1 MILFKRIS
9 YKNFL
14 STGNQPIEVAL
25 DMSQTTLVV
34 GTNGTGKSTLLDAL
48 CFVLFN
54 RPFRIIKK
62 EQMVNTINGGDC
74 VVECEFDVGTKNYI
88 IRRGIK
94 PNLFEI
100 FCDGKLIN
108 QDANNVDYQKY
119 LESNIMKLNYR
130 SFIQVVLL
138 GSSSY
143 EPFMKMKPR
152 YRREVVEEILDIRVF
167 GLMDLILRSQQ
178 SDLQKKLTEV
188 RHQCELIKTKYETE
202 AKYLKTLE
210 TKGSDNQKAQQNKLE
225 ENNKNRLEYET
236 KLQKLNE
243 QIAVSQNE
251 LSGQD
256 VAQKKVKELEKYETK
271 IEQNLDTHKKTLKF
285 FKEND
290 TCPVCTQSID
300 ETFKEE
306 KCNHETTTISKLES
320 GLSQLVEEL
329 TKQEEKLTAFGKV
342 SNKIQ
347 DMNVNLA
354 KITASLESLKNHS
367 DQIQQEISIS
377 ENRDVDIE
385 SIKQSLSDMSADLGV
400 ADANLT
406 DVQEEKD
413 YVDVLREI
421 LNDKGAKAQII
432 RKYVPIMNVLINKY
446 LQSMDFYI
454 SFNLDEEFNETVK
467 SRFRDTFN
475 YNNFSEG
482 EKMRIDL
489 ALLFTWRDIARM
501 KNSTNTNLLILDE
514 IFDSSLDGQGTD
526 DFFKII
532 KTLEKE
538 NIFIISHKG
547 DILFDKFT
555 NIIKFEKH
563 QNFTQLG
570 TIWKN

>member
-1 MILFKRIS
+1 
-9 YKNFL
+9 
-14 STGNQPIEVAL
+14 
-25 DMSQTTLVV
+25 
-34 GTNGTGKSTLLDAL
+34 
-48 CFVLFN
+48 
-54 RPFRIIKK
+54 
-62 EQMVNTINGGDC
+62 
-74 VVECEFDVGTKNYI
+74 
-88 IRRGIK
+88 
-94 PNLFEI
+94 
-100 FCDGKLIN
+100 
-108 QDANNVDYQKY
+108 
-119 LESNIMKLNYR
+119 
-130 SFIQVVLL
+130 
-138 GSSSY
+138 
-143 EPFMKMKPR
+143 MKPR

-210 TKGSDNQKAQQNKLE
+210 TKGSDNQKVQQNKLQ
-225 ENNKNRLEYET
+225 ENKDNRLKYT
-236 KLQKLNE
+236 QKLQSLNE
-243 QIAVSQNE
+243 AIAVSQNE
-251 LSGQD
+251 LSGQKETE
-256 VAQKKVKELEKYETK
+256 KKLKELEKLETK
-271 IEQNLDTHKKTLKF
+271 IEQNLDTHKKSLTF
-285 FKEND
+285 FEEND
-290 TCPVCTQSID
+290 NCPVCTQKID
-300 ETFKEE
+300 DQFKEE
-306 KCNHETTTISKLES
+306 KCEHEKGTITKLES
-320 GLSQLVEEL
+320 GLVQLVEEISKHEQKVS
-329 TKQEEKLTAFGKV
+329 TFSKV
-342 SNKIQ
+342 SNKIS
-347 DMNVNLA
+347 DINVEIA
-354 KITASLESLKNHS
+354 KITSSLESLKNHS
-367 DQIQQEISIS
+367 DQIQDDI
-377 ENRDVDIE
+377 NRLGERDTDIE
-385 SIKQSLSDMSADLGV
+385 SIELELEKMSADLGV

-406 DVQEEKD
+406 DVQEEKG

-421 LNDKGAKAQII
+421 LNDKGAKATII
-432 RKYVPIMNVLINKY
+432 RKYVPIMNSLINKY
-446 LQSMDFYI
+446 LQAMDFYI

-570 TIWKN
+570 TI

>member
-1 MILFKRIS
+1 MILFKRLT

-14 STGNQPIEVAL
+14 SSGNVPIVVNL
-25 DMSQTTLVV
+25 DMSQTTLIV
-34 GTNGTGKSTLLDAL
+34 GTNGSGKSTLLDAL
-48 CFVLFN
+48 CFALFN

-62 EQMVNTINGGDC
+62 EQMVNTINNADC
-74 VVECEFDVGTKNYI
+74 IVEVDFEVGTKKFKV
-88 IRRGIK
+88 RRGIK
-94 PNLFEI
+94 PNIFEI
-100 FCDGKLIN
+100 FCDGKKLN
-108 QDANNVDYQKY
+108 QDANNIDYQKY
-119 LESNIMKLNYR
+119 LEQNIMKLNYR

-210 TKGSDNQKAQQNKLE
+210 AKGSDNQKVQQNKLQ
-225 ENNKNRLEYET
+225 ENEDNRLKYAQ
-236 KLQKLNE
+236 KLQSLNE
-243 QIAVSQNE
+243 AIAVSQNE
-251 LSGQD
+251 LSGQPETE
-256 VAQKKVKELEKYETK
+256 KKLKELEKLETK
-271 IEQNLDTHKKTLKF
+271 IEQNLDTHKKSLTF
-285 FKEND
+285 FEEND
-290 TCPVCTQSID
+290 NCPVCTQKID
-300 ETFKEE
+300 DKFKEE
-306 KCNHETTTISKLES
+306 KCEHEKGTITKLES
-320 GLSQLVEEL
+320 GLVQLVEEIS
-329 TKQEEKLTAFGKV
+329 KQEQKVSTFSKV
-342 SNKIQ
+342 SNKIS
-347 DMNVNLA
+347 DMNVEIA
-354 KITASLESLKNHS
+354 KITSSLESLKNHS
-367 DQIQQEISIS
+367 DQIQDDI
-377 ENRDVDIE
+377 NRLGERDTDIE
-385 SIKQSLSDMSADLGV
+385 SIELELEKMSIDLKEAEV
-400 ADANLT
+400 NL
-406 DVQEEKD
+406 DKVQEEKG

-421 LNDKGAKAQII
+421 LNDKGAKATII
-432 RKYVPIMNVLINKY
+432 RKYVPIMNSLINKY
-446 LQSMDFYI
+446 LQAMDFYI

-570 TIWKN
+570 TI